1 MKYIKRF
8 FLVGLFASLIS
19 SNALSQEKPTQ
30 EKSNTPKET
39 VEKSSKEINPAY
51 NFIFTFFCSSISK
64 NYKNNPPVIG
74 DLKLDKTE
82 LSATDSLEESERI
95 LSINVFTD
103 ASDPDGDVL
112 DYKYDVS
119 GGKIIG
125 QSRKVIWDLT
135 GVEAGTYTIK
145 VSADDGCGICGN
157 TITKTV
163 IIK

>member
-1 MKYIKRF
+1 MKYINGLIFCTF
-8 FLVGLFASLIS
+8 FILLVFNNVFG
-19 SNALSQEKPTQ
+19 Q
-30 EKSNTPKET
+30 EKSAE
-39 VEKSSKEINPAY
+39 EKSNKEKNVVQAESTDSKQKWGFVFVYSCCRGE
-51 NFIFTFFCSSISK
+51 
-64 NYKNNPPVIG
+64 YKNNPPIIA
-74 DLKLDKTE
+74 DLILDKTE
-82 LSATDSLEESERI
+82 LRVSDSLEESERI

-112 DYKYDVS
+112 VYKYDVS

-135 GVEAGTYTIK
+135 GVEVGTYTIK